1 VKNINQILRE
11 WPYGTAL
18 PLLWLNEQG
27 MSGRDAA
34 KHAQRGNLLRLGSGA
49 YARPGD
55 LLTWEGGVYG
65 LQYRE
70 VPPELSFWPG
80 GETALRLAGYSHYLM
95 LGRER
100 LCLYGQPRIRLS
112 KWFKDTDW
120 GVQLEVS
127 RATLFPSNQDRQFD
141 THTPAG
147 RDFQIYISSPEMAV
161 LEWLFSVSDELL
173 FSDGIVDTFSGL
185 TSLRPR
191 RLQVLLQACTSIR
204 TKRAFLLLARY
215 FKHGWYSRLDIS
227 AIELGRG
234 KRQLVKG
241 GVLDEEYQVTVPT
254 RFANAD

>member
-1 VKNINQILRE
+1 MNSINQVLRE

-18 PLLWLNEQG
+18 PLSWLNERG
-27 MSGRDAA
+27 LSGRDAA
-34 KHAQRGNLLRLGSGA
+34 KHAQRGNLLRLGSGV

-65 LQYRE
+65 LQYGE
-70 VPPELSFWPG
+70 TLSELSFWPG
-80 GETALRLAGYSHYLM
+80 GATALTLSGYSHYLT
-95 LGRER
+95 LGKETLR
-100 LCLYGQPRIRLS
+100 LYGQPRKRLS
-112 KWFKDTDW
+112 NWFTNTDW
-120 GVQLEVS
+120 GGQLEVC
-127 RATLFPSNQDRQFD
+127 RATLFTANQDRQFE

-147 RDFQIYISSPEMAV
+147 RDFQIYVSSPEMAV
-161 LEWLFSVSDELL
+161 LEWLFSVSDELI
-173 FSDGIVDTFSGL
+173 FSDGIVDTFGGL

-191 RLQVLLQACTSIR
+191 RLQRLLQACRSIR

-215 FKHGWYSRLDIS
+215 FTHGWYARLDIP

-241 GVLDEEYQVTVPT
+241 GVLDKEYQITVPP